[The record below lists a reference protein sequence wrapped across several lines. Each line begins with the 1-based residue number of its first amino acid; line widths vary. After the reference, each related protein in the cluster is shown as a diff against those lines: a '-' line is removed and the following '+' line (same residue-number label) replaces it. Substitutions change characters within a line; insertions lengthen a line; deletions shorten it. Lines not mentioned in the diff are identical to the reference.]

1 MLDWLK
7 AIDLPKVLLIF
18 ALVVVAAVMWS
29 RNRVKINVEP
39 LENKDKNAKD
49 ALEKIT
55 RMTDDIQD
63 GLNISSYNE
72 TYQDIVLQLD
82 KWAGLRLIEMM
93 KDPESLVKKTV
104 EFNSV
109 SDFKTNLNKAMAVL
123 DKA

>member
-7 AIDLPKVLLIF
+7 AIDFPKVLLIF

>member
-1 MLDWLK
+1 LDWLK

>member
-29 RNRVKINVEP
+29 RSRVKINVEP

>member
-1 MLDWLK
+1 MLDW
-7 AIDLPKVLLIF
+7 PKIL
-18 ALVVVAAVMWS
+18 LVVGLVIIAMVLWTRS
-29 RNRVKINVEP
+29 RVKINVEP

-72 TYQDIVLQLD
+72 VYQDIILQLD
-82 KWAGLRLIEMM
+82 RWAGLRLIELM
-93 KDPESLVKKTV
+93 KDPESLVKKTT